1 MPISIPAFTTTA
13 SISGNTLIAN
23 TDNQLNLFMSDA
35 KTYVET
41 TYNTVATSLEGNVG
55 IHVNTAKAYSD
66 AALASSNTAT
76 QSKNAA
82 ASSASQAASSASQAA
97 SSASQAN
104 SSSLSATA
112 SAQIATDKAYAASQ
126 SAIVANQSATDAATN
141 AAAVANHLAN
151 QSNPHNVT
159 AEQLGLGNVTNT
171 SDTNKPVIGFN
182 VANITPPTT
191 GQLAWNQGEQTLDL
205 GLGSVTL
212 QVGQETQ
219 VPVVNHTANTIPNGH
234 VVMSTG
240 TLGNSGRITVALANV
255 AQGEAMHLVGITTT
269 DIPARAQGVVTVFG
283 KVRAINTT
291 GAAYG
296 ETWVDGDILYV
307 KPNNAGALTK
317 VVPTDTEIKV
327 PIATVIKAHTNG
339 SIFVRLTPIDENHSK
354 ADLATKAKL
363 TQLVA
368 LAQALGLSQAQ
379 IDAILAL

>member
-13 SISGNTLIAN
+13 SISGNTLIAD

-55 IHVNTAKAYSD
+55 IHVTTAKEYSD

-82 ASSASQAASSASQAA
+82 ASSASQAASSAN
-97 SSASQAN
+97 QAN

-126 SAIVANQSATDAATN
+126 SAIAANQSATDAATN

-151 QSNPHNVT
+151 KSNPHNVT
-159 AEQLGLGNVTNT
+159 AAQVGLGNVTNT

-182 VANITPPTT
+182 IANITPPTK
-191 GQLAWNQGEQTLDL
+191 GQLAWNQDEQTLDL

-219 VPVVNHTANTIPNGH
+219 VPVVNKTANTIPNGH

-269 DIPARAQGVVTVFG
+269 DIPAGAQGVVTVFG

-296 ETWVDGDILYV
+296 ETWADGDILYV
-307 KPNNAGALTK
+307 KPNNAGRLTK
-317 VVPTDTEIKV
+317 VIPSDTEIKV

-368 LAQALGLSQAQ
+368 LAQALGLSQSQ

>member
-13 SISGNTLIAN
+13 SISGNTLIAD

-55 IHVNTAKAYSD
+55 IHVTTAKAYSD
-66 AALASSNTAT
+66 AALASSNIAT
-76 QSKNAA
+76 QSRDVAV
-82 ASSASQAASSASQAA
+82 SSASQAA

-126 SAIVANQSATDAATN
+126 SAIAANQSATDAATN

-151 QSNPHNVT
+151 KSNPHTVT
-159 AEQLGLGNVTNT
+159 KAQVGLGNVTNT
-171 SDTNKPVIGFN
+171 SDTNKPVIGFDI
-182 VANITPPTT
+182 ANITPPTK
-191 GQLAWNQGEQTLDL
+191 GQLAWNQDEQTLDL
-205 GLGSVTL
+205 GLDSVTL
-212 QVGQETQ
+212 QIGQETQ
-219 VPVVNHTANTIPNGH
+219 VPVVNKTANTIPNGH
-234 VVMSTG
+234 VVISTG
-240 TLGNSGRITVALANV
+240 TLGNSGRITIALANV
-255 AQGEAMHLVGITTT
+255 AQGEAMRLVGITTT
-269 DIPARAQGVVTVFG
+269 DIPAGAQGVVTVFG

-307 KPNNAGALTK
+307 KPNNAGGLTK
-317 VVPTDTEIKV
+317 VIPSDTEIKV
-327 PIATVIKAHTNG
+327 PIATVIKAHTKG
-339 SIFVRLTPIDENHSK
+339 TIFVRLTPIDENHSK
-354 ADLATKAKL
+354 ADLVTKAKI

-368 LAQALGLSQAQ
+368 LAQALGLSQSQ

>member
-35 KTYVET
+35 KMYVET

-55 IHVNTAKAYSD
+55 IHVTTAKAHSD
-66 AALASSNTAT
+66 AALASSNIAT
-76 QSKNAA
+76 QSKND
-82 ASSASQAASSASQAA
+82 AASSASQAA

-112 SAQIATDKAYAASQ
+112 SVQIATDKAYAASQ
-126 SAIVANQSATDAATN
+126 SAIAANQSATDAATN

-151 QSNPHNVT
+151 KSNPHTVT
-159 AEQLGLGNVTNT
+159 KAQVGLGNVTNT
-171 SDTNKPVIGFN
+171 SDTNKPVIGFDI
-182 VANITPPTT
+182 ANITPPTK
-191 GQLAWNQGEQTLDL
+191 GQLAWNQDEQTLDL

-212 QVGQETQ
+212 QIGQETQ
-219 VPVVNHTANTIPNGH
+219 VPVVNNTANTIPNGR

-240 TLGNSGRITVALANV
+240 TLGNSGHITIALANV
-255 AQGEAMHLVGITTT
+255 AQGKAMRLVGITTT
-269 DIPARAQGVVTVFG
+269 DIPAGAQGVVTVFG

-339 SIFVRLTPIDENHSK
+339 SIFVRLTPIDENHYK
-354 ADLATKAKL
+354 ADLATKAKV

-379 IDAILAL
+379 INAILAL

>member
-13 SISGNTLIAN
+13 SISGNTLIAD

-55 IHVNTAKAYSD
+55 IHVTTAKEYSD
-66 AALASSNTAT
+66 AALVSSNIAT
-76 QSKNAA
+76 QSRDVAV
-82 ASSASQAASSASQAA
+82 SSASQAA

-126 SAIVANQSATDAATN
+126 SAIAANQSATDAATN

-159 AEQLGLGNVTNT
+159 AAQLGLGNVTNT

-182 VANITPPTT
+182 IANITPPTI
-191 GQLAWNQGEQTLDL
+191 GQLAWNQDEQTLDL

-219 VPVVNHTANTIPNGH
+219 VPVVNNTANTIPNGH

-240 TLGNSGRITVALANV
+240 TLGNSGRITIALANV

-269 DIPARAQGVVTVFG
+269 DIPAGAQGVVTVFG
-283 KVRAINTT
+283 KVRAIDTT

-296 ETWVDGDILYV
+296 ETWADGDVLYV
-307 KPNNAGALTK
+307 RPNNAGGLTK
-317 VVPTDTEIKV
+317 VIPSDTEIRV

-339 SIFVRLTPIDENHSK
+339 TIFVRLTPIDENHSK
-354 ADLATKAKL
+354 ADLATKAKV

-368 LAQALGLSQAQ
+368 LAQALGLSQSQ

>member
-41 TYNTVATSLEGNVG
+41 TYNTVATSLEGTVG
-55 IHVNTAKAYSD
+55 IHVTTAKAYSD
-66 AALASSNTAT
+66 VALASSNTAT

-97 SSASQAN
+97 SSASQAI
-104 SSSLSATA
+104 LSTTT
-112 SAQIATDKAYAASQ
+112 SAQLATDKAYAASQ
-126 SAIVANQSATDAATN
+126 SAIAANQSATNAATN
-141 AAAVANHLAN
+141 AAAVANHLGN
-151 QSNPHNVT
+151 KSNPHNVT
-159 AEQLGLGNVTNT
+159 AAQVGLGNVTNT

-182 VANITPPTT
+182 IANITPPSK
-191 GQLAWNQGEQTLDL
+191 GQLAWNQDEQTLDL
-205 GLGSVTL
+205 GLGNVTL

-219 VPVVNHTANTIPNGH
+219 VPVVNNTANTIPNGH

-240 TLGNSGRITVALANV
+240 TLGNSGRITIALANV
-255 AQGEAMHLVGITTT
+255 APGEAMRLVGITTT
-269 DIPARAQGVVTVFG
+269 DIPAGAQGVVTVFG
-283 KVRAINTT
+283 KVRAIDTT
-291 GAAYG
+291 GATYG

-339 SIFVRLTPIDENHSK
+339 TIFVRLTPIDENHSK
-354 ADLATKAKL
+354 AVLATKAKL

-379 IDAILAL
+379 INAILAL

>member
-41 TYNTVATSLEGNVG
+41 TYNTVATSLEGTVG
-55 IHVNTAKAYSD
+55 IHVTTAKAYSD

-82 ASSASQAASSASQAA
+82 ASSASQAASSASQA
-97 SSASQAN
+97 N

-112 SAQIATDKAYAASQ
+112 SAQTATDKAYAASQ
-126 SAIVANQSATDAATN
+126 SAIAANQSATDAATN

-151 QSNPHNVT
+151 KSNPHNVT
-159 AEQLGLGNVTNT
+159 AAQVGLGNVTNT

-182 VANITPPTT
+182 IANITPPSK
-191 GQLAWNQGEQTLDL
+191 GQLAWNQDDQTLDL

-219 VPVVNHTANTIPNGH
+219 VPVVNNTANTIPNGH
-234 VVMSTG
+234 VVMSSG
-240 TLGNSGRITVALANV
+240 TLGNSGRITIALANV
-255 AQGEAMHLVGITTT
+255 AQGEAMRLVGITTT
-269 DIPARAQGVVTVFG
+269 DIPAGAQGVVTVFG

-291 GAAYG
+291 GATYG

-317 VVPTDTEIKV
+317 VVPSDTEIKV

-339 SIFVRLTPIDENHSK
+339 TIFVRLTPIDENHSK

-379 IDAILAL
+379 INAILAL

>member
-126 SAIVANQSATDAATN
+126 SATDAATN

-151 QSNPHNVT
+151 KSNPHNVT
-159 AEQLGLGNVTNT
+159 AAQLGLGNVTNT

-191 GQLAWNQGEQTLDL
+191 DQLAWNQDEQTLDL
-205 GLGSVTL
+205 GLGNVIL

-219 VPVVNHTANTIPNGH
+219 VPVVNNTATTIPNGH

-240 TLGNSGRITVALANV
+240 TLGNSGRITIALANV

-269 DIPARAQGVVTVFG
+269 DIPAGAQGVVTVFG

-296 ETWVDGDILYV
+296 ETWADGDILYV
-307 KPNNAGALTK
+307 KPNNAGGLTK
-317 VVPTDTEIKV
+317 VIPSDTEIRV

-339 SIFVRLTPIDENHSK
+339 TILVRLTPIDENHSK

>member
-41 TYNTVATSLEGNVG
+41 TYNTVATLLEGNVG
-55 IHVNTAKAYSD
+55 IHVTTAKEYSD
-66 AALASSNTAT
+66 AALVSSNTAT
-76 QSKNAA
+76 QSKNA
-82 ASSASQAASSASQAA
+82 AASSASQAA

-112 SAQIATDKAYAASQ
+112 SAQTAVDKAYAASQ
-126 SAIVANQSATDAATN
+126 SAIAANQSATDAATN

-159 AEQLGLGNVTNT
+159 AAQVGLGNVTNT

-182 VANITPPTT
+182 IANTTPPSK
-191 GQLAWNQGEQTLDL
+191 GQLAWNQDEQTLDL

-219 VPVVNHTANTIPNGH
+219 VPVVNNTANTIPNGH

-240 TLGNSGRITVALANV
+240 TIGNSGRITIALANV
-255 AQGEAMHLVGITTT
+255 AQGEAMHLVGITAT
-269 DIPARAQGVVTVFG
+269 DIPAGAQGVVTVFG
-283 KVRAINTT
+283 KVRAIDTT

-317 VVPTDTEIKV
+317 VVPTDTEIRV

-339 SIFVRLTPIDENHSK
+339 TIFVRLTPIDENHCK

>member
-13 SISGNTLIAN
+13 SISGNTLIAD

-55 IHVNTAKAYSD
+55 IHVTTAKEYSD
-66 AALASSNTAT
+66 AALASSNIAT

-82 ASSASQAASSASQAA
+82 ASSASQAASSAN
-97 SSASQAN
+97 QAN
-104 SSSLSATA
+104 SSSLSATT
-112 SAQIATDKAYAASQ
+112 SAQIAADKAYAASQ
-126 SAIVANQSATDAATN
+126 SAIAAATN

-159 AEQLGLGNVTNT
+159 AAQLGLGNVTNT

-182 VANITPPTT
+182 IANTTPPTI
-191 GQLAWNQGEQTLDL
+191 GQLAWNQDEQTLDL
-205 GLGSVTL
+205 GLGNVTL
-212 QVGQETQ
+212 QIGQETQ
-219 VPVVNHTANTIPNGH
+219 VPVVNNTANTIPNGH

-240 TLGNSGRITVALANV
+240 TLGNSGRITIALANV
-255 AQGEAMHLVGITTT
+255 AQGKAMRLVGITTT
-269 DIPARAQGVVTVFG
+269 DIPAGAQGVVTVFG

-291 GAAYG
+291 GAVYG
-296 ETWVDGDILYV
+296 ETWADGDVLYV
-307 KPNNAGALTK
+307 KPNNAGGLTK
-317 VVPTDTEIKV
+317 VIPSDTEIKV
-327 PIATVIKAHTNG
+327 PIATVIKAHTKG
-339 SIFVRLTPIDENHSK
+339 TIFVRLTPIDENHSK
-354 ADLATKAKL
+354 ADLATKAKV

-368 LAQALGLSQAQ
+368 LAQALGLSQSQ

>member
-41 TYNTVATSLEGNVG
+41 TYNTVATSLEGTVG
-55 IHVNTAKAYSD
+55 IHVTTAKAYSD

-82 ASSASQAASSASQAA
+82 ASSASQAASRASQAA

-104 SSSLSATA
+104 SSATTA
-112 SAQIATDKAYAASQ
+112 VQIATDKAYAASQ
-126 SAIVANQSATDAATN
+126 SAIAANQSATDAATN

-151 QSNPHNVT
+151 KSNPHNVT
-159 AEQLGLGNVTNT
+159 AAQVGLGNVTNT

-182 VANITPPTT
+182 IANITPPSK
-191 GQLAWNQGEQTLDL
+191 GQLAWNQDEQTLDL

-219 VPVVNHTANTIPNGH
+219 VPVVNKTANTIPNGH

-269 DIPARAQGVVTVFG
+269 DIPAGAQGVVTVFG
-283 KVRAINTT
+283 KVRAIDTT

-296 ETWVDGDILYV
+296 ETWADGDILYV
-307 KPNNAGALTK
+307 KPNNAGRLTK

-379 IDAILAL
+379 INAILAL

>member
-55 IHVNTAKAYSD
+55 IHVTTAKEYSD
-66 AALASSNTAT
+66 AALVSSNVAT
-76 QSKNAA
+76 QSRDV
-82 ASSASQAASSASQAA
+82 AASSASQAA

-104 SSSLSATA
+104 SSSLSATT

-126 SAIVANQSATDAATN
+126 SAIAANQSATDAATN
-141 AAAVANHLAN
+141 AAAVANHLVN

-159 AEQLGLGNVTNT
+159 AAQLGLGNVTNT

-182 VANITPPTT
+182 IANITPPSK
-191 GQLAWNQGEQTLDL
+191 GQLAWNQDEQTLDL

-219 VPVVNHTANTIPNGH
+219 VPVVNKTANTIPNGH

-269 DIPARAQGVVTVFG
+269 DIPAGAQGVVTVFG

-317 VVPTDTEIKV
+317 VIPRDTEIKV

-339 SIFVRLTPIDENHSK
+339 TIFVRLTPIDENHSK
-354 ADLATKAKL
+354 ADLATKAKV

-368 LAQALGLSQAQ
+368 LAQALGLSQSQ

>member
-1 MPISIPAFTTTA
+1 MPISVPAFTTTA

-55 IHVNTAKAYSD
+55 IHVTTAKAYSD
-66 AALASSNTAT
+66 AALASSNIAT

-82 ASSASQAASSASQAA
+82 ASSASQAASSASQAN
-97 SSASQAN
+97 SSATTSV
-104 SSSLSATA
+104 
-112 SAQIATDKAYAASQ
+112 QIATNKAYAASQ
-126 SAIVANQSATDAATN
+126 SAIAANQSATDAAAN
-141 AAAVANHLAN
+141 AATVANHLAN
-151 QSNPHNVT
+151 RSNPHNVT
-159 AEQLGLGNVTNT
+159 AAQLGLGNVTNT

-182 VANITPPTT
+182 IANITTPTI
-191 GQLAWNQGEQTLDL
+191 GQLAWNQDEQTLDL
-205 GLGSVTL
+205 GLGNVTL
-212 QVGQETQ
+212 QIGQETQ
-219 VPVVNHTANTIPNGH
+219 IPVVNNTANTIPNGH

-240 TLGNSGRITVALANV
+240 TLGNSGRITIALANV
-255 AQGEAMHLVGITTT
+255 AQGEAMRLVGITTT
-269 DIPARAQGVVTVFG
+269 DIPAGAQGVVTVFG
-283 KVRAINTT
+283 KVRDINTT
-291 GAAYG
+291 GTAYG

-339 SIFVRLTPIDENHSK
+339 TIFVRLTPIDENHSK

-379 IDAILAL
+379 INAILAL

>member
-55 IHVNTAKAYSD
+55 IHVTTAKAYSD

-82 ASSASQAASSASQAA
+82 ASSASQAASSASQA
-97 SSASQAN
+97 N
-104 SSSLSATA
+104 SSKLSATT

-126 SAIVANQSATDAATN
+126 SAIAANQSATDAASN

-151 QSNPHNVT
+151 KSNPPNVT
-159 AEQLGLGNVTNT
+159 AAQVALGTVTNT

-182 VANITPPTT
+182 IANITPPSK
-191 GQLAWNQGEQTLDL
+191 GQLAWNQDEQTLDL
-205 GLGSVTL
+205 GLGNVTL

-219 VPVVNHTANTIPNGH
+219 VPVVNKTANTIPNGH

-269 DIPARAQGVVTVFG
+269 DIPAGAQGVVTVFG

-296 ETWVDGDILYV
+296 ETWADGDILYV

-379 IDAILAL
+379 IDTILAL

>member
-13 SISGNTLIAN
+13 SITGNTLIAN
-23 TDNQLNLFMSDA
+23 TDNQLNKFMADA

-55 IHVNTAKAYSD
+55 IHVTTAKGYSD
-66 AALASSNTAT
+66 AALASSNLAA

-82 ASSASQAASSASQAA
+82 ASSATN
-97 SSASQAN
+97 AN
-104 SSSLSATA
+104 NSSLSAAA
-112 SAQIATDKAYAASQ
+112 SAQIAADKAYAASQ
-126 SAIVANQSATDAATN
+126 SAVAASQSAVAASQSAVAASQSATDAAAN
-141 AAAVANHLAN
+141 AATVTNHLAN

-159 AEQLGLGNVTNT
+159 AAQLGLGNVTNT

-182 VANITPPTT
+182 IANITTPTI
-191 GQLAWNQGEQTLDL
+191 GQLAWNQDEQTLDL
-205 GLGSVTL
+205 GLGNVTL
-212 QVGQETQ
+212 QIGQEMQ
-219 VPVVNHTANTIPNGH
+219 VPVVNNTASTIPNGH

-240 TLGNSGRITVALANV
+240 TVGNSGRITIALANV

-269 DIPARAQGVVTVFG
+269 DIPAGAQGVVTVFG
-283 KVRAINTT
+283 KVRAIDTT
-291 GAAYG
+291 GAAFG

-307 KPNNAGALTK
+307 KPNNAGRLTK
-317 VVPTDTEIKV
+317 VIPSDTEIKV

-354 ADLATKAKL
+354 ADLATKAKV

>member
-13 SISGNTLIAN
+13 SITGNTLIAN
-23 TDNQLNLFMSDA
+23 TDNQLNQFMADA

-41 TYNTVATSLEGNVG
+41 TYNTVATSLAGNVG
-55 IHVNTAKAYSD
+55 IHVTTAKGYSD
-66 AALASSNTAT
+66 SALASANLAT

-82 ASSASQAASSASQAA
+82 ASSATN
-97 SSASQAN
+97 AN
-104 SSSLSATA
+104 NSSLSAAA
-112 SAQIATDKAYAASQ
+112 SAQEATNKAYAASQ
-126 SAIVANQSATDAATN
+126 SAVAANQSATDAAAN
-141 AAAVANHLAN
+141 AATVTNHLAN
-151 QSNPHNVT
+151 KSNPHNVT
-159 AEQLGLGNVTNT
+159 AAQLGLGNVTNT
-171 SDTNKPVIGFN
+171 SDTNKPVIGFSI
-182 VANITPPTT
+182 ANITPPSK
-191 GQLAWNQGEQTLDL
+191 GQLAWNQDEQTLDL

-219 VPVVNHTANTIPNGH
+219 VLAVNNTANTIPNGH

-240 TLGNSGRITVALANV
+240 TLGNSGRITIALANV

-269 DIPARAQGVVTVFG
+269 DIPAGAQGVVTVFG
-283 KVRAINTT
+283 KVRAIDTT
-291 GAAYG
+291 GAAFG

-307 KPNNAGALTK
+307 KPNDAGALTK

-354 ADLATKAKL
+354 ADLATKAKV

-379 IDAILAL
+379 IDSILAL

>member
-13 SISGNTLIAN
+13 SITGNTLIAN
-23 TDNQLNLFMSDA
+23 TDNQLNQFMADA

-41 TYNTVATSLEGNVG
+41 TYNTVATSLAGNVG
-55 IHVNTAKAYSD
+55 IHVTTAKGYSD
-66 AALASSNTAT
+66 SALASANLAT

-82 ASSASQAASSASQAA
+82 ASSATN
-97 SSASQAN
+97 AN
-104 SSSLSATA
+104 NSSLSAAA
-112 SAQIATDKAYAASQ
+112 SAQEATNKAYAASQ
-126 SAIVANQSATDAATN
+126 SAVAASQSAVAANQSATDAAAN
-141 AAAVANHLAN
+141 AATVTNHLAN
-151 QSNPHNVT
+151 KSNPHNVT
-159 AEQLGLGNVTNT
+159 AAQLGLGNVTNT

-182 VANITPPTT
+182 IANITPPSK
-191 GQLAWNQGEQTLDL
+191 GQLAWNQDEQTLDL

-219 VPVVNHTANTIPNGH
+219 VPAVNNTANTIPNGH

-240 TLGNSGRITVALANV
+240 TLGNSGRITIALANV

-269 DIPARAQGVVTVFG
+269 DIPAGAQGVVTVFG
-283 KVRAINTT
+283 KVRAIDTT
-291 GAAYG
+291 GAAFG

-307 KPNNAGALTK
+307 KPNDAGALTK

-354 ADLATKAKL
+354 ADLATKAKV

-379 IDAILAL
+379 IDSILAL

>member
-55 IHVNTAKAYSD
+55 IHVTTAKAYSD
-66 AALASSNTAT
+66 AALASSNIAT
-76 QSKNAA
+76 QSRDVAV
-82 ASSASQAASSASQAA
+82 SSASQAA

-112 SAQIATDKAYAASQ
+112 SAQTATDKAYAASQ
-126 SAIVANQSATDAATN
+126 SAVAANQSATDAATN

-151 QSNPHNVT
+151 KSNPHNVT
-159 AEQLGLGNVTNT
+159 AAQVGLGNVTNT

-182 VANITPPTT
+182 IANITPPSK
-191 GQLAWNQGEQTLDL
+191 GQLAWNQDEQTLDL

-219 VPVVNHTANTIPNGH
+219 VPVVNNTANTIPNGH

-269 DIPARAQGVVTVFG
+269 DIPAKAQGVVTVFG
-283 KVRAINTT
+283 KVRGINTT

-307 KPNNAGALTK
+307 KPNNAGRLTK
-317 VVPTDTEIKV
+317 VIPSDTEIKV

-339 SIFVRLTPIDENHSK
+339 TIFVRLTPIDENHSK
-354 ADLATKAKL
+354 ADLATKAKV

-379 IDAILAL
+379 INAILAL

>member
-35 KTYVET
+35 KKYVET
-41 TYNTVATSLEGNVG
+41 AYNTVATSLEGNVG
-55 IHVNTAKAYSD
+55 IHVTTAKAYSD

-82 ASSASQAASSASQAA
+82 ASSASQAASSALEAA

-104 SSSLSATA
+104 SSATTA
-112 SAQIATDKAYAASQ
+112 VQIVTDKAYAASQ
-126 SAIVANQSATDAATN
+126 SAIAANQSATDAATN
-141 AAAVANHLAN
+141 AATVANHLAN
-151 QSNPHNVT
+151 KSNPHIVT
-159 AEQLGLGNVTNT
+159 KAQVGLGNVTNT

-182 VANITPPTT
+182 IANITPPSK
-191 GQLAWNQGEQTLDL
+191 GQLAWNQDEQTLDL
-205 GLGSVTL
+205 GLGSVIL

-219 VPVVNHTANTIPNGH
+219 VPVVNNTANTIPNGH

-255 AQGEAMHLVGITTT
+255 VQGEAMHLVGITTT
-269 DIPARAQGVVTVFG
+269 DIPAGAQGVVTVFG
-283 KVRAINTT
+283 KVRAIDTT

-354 ADLATKAKL
+354 ADLATKAKV

-368 LAQALGLSQAQ
+368 LAQAVGLSQAQ

>member
-55 IHVNTAKAYSD
+55 IHVTTAKAYSD

-82 ASSASQAASSASQAA
+82 ASSASQAASSASQVA

-104 SSSLSATA
+104 SSATTA
-112 SAQIATDKAYAASQ
+112 VQIATDKAYAASQ
-126 SAIVANQSATDAATN
+126 SAIAANQSATDAATN

-159 AEQLGLGNVTNT
+159 AAQIGLGNVTNT

-182 VANITPPTT
+182 IANTTPPTI
-191 GQLAWNQGEQTLDL
+191 GQLAWNQDEQTLDL
-205 GLGSVTL
+205 GLGNVTL

-219 VPVVNHTANTIPNGH
+219 VPVVNKTANTIPNGH

-240 TLGNSGRITVALANV
+240 TLGNSGRITIALANV
-255 AQGEAMHLVGITTT
+255 VQGEAMHLVGITTT
-269 DIPARAQGVVTVFG
+269 DIPAGTQGVVTVFG
-283 KVRAINTT
+283 KVRAIDTT

-354 ADLATKAKL
+354 ADLATKAKV